1 MNCADNHLFI
11 PIKYEEIG
19 IWQIIY
25 SFTLLSV
32 TFFSQI
38 SIGSVVNKNC
48 IVVSHFSFIRRH
60 QVVQQFSSGLLT
72 NQISRYKRH
81 KKEVFLFRV
90 ITVCHPLTFLAFSW
104 RLYGKL
110 SLGNIEE
117 IGILV
122 IDDFRNLRYLLRLR
136 ENEFIIM

>member
-1 MNCADNHLFI
+1 M
-11 PIKYEEIG
+11 
-19 IWQIIY
+19 
-25 SFTLLSV
+25 
-32 TFFSQI
+32 
-38 SIGSVVNKNC
+38 
-48 IVVSHFSFIRRH
+48 
-60 QVVQQFSSGLLT
+60 VQLFSSGLLT

-90 ITVCHPLTFLAFSW
+90 ITVGHPLTFLAFSW
-104 RLYGKL
+104 KLYGKL